1 MTRQTLLLSSAV
13 AIALL
18 TATAARATTIT
29 VTLTPGS
36 DLNSGAA
43 TPAGTVLQTFDSVTP
58 GDQPAGFTPATGSQP
73 GGGVVGAGDANA
85 SLYAAPLGDTTA
97 FYAVAYNPPNG
108 PIAPASDTLTLSSA
122 QDYFGLY
129 WGSMDTY
136 NTISF
141 YDNGALIQS
150 FTGAISADGGD
161 GSQTSPGSNEY
172 ADFSFAGGTY
182 NQVVFST
189 SQINFE
195 FDNIRTR
202 SAVPEPASFVILG
215 TALVGLG
222 FLGSRRKAA

>member
-1 MTRQTLLLSSAV
+1 MTA
-13 AIALL
+13 
-18 TATAARATTIT
+18 
-29 VTLTPGS
+29 
-36 DLNSGAA
+36 
-43 TPAGTVLQTFDSVTP
+43 
-58 GDQPAGFTPATGSQP
+58 GDQPPGFTPATGSEP
-73 GGGVVGAGDANA
+73 GGGVVGAGDGNA
-85 SLYAAPLGDTTA
+85 SLYAAPLGDSTA

-136 NTISF
+136 NNISF
-141 YDNGALIQS
+141 YDSGALIES

-182 NQVVFST
+182 NEVVFST

-195 FDNIRTR
+195 FDNIRTG

-222 FLGSRRKAA
+222 FLGRRKVA